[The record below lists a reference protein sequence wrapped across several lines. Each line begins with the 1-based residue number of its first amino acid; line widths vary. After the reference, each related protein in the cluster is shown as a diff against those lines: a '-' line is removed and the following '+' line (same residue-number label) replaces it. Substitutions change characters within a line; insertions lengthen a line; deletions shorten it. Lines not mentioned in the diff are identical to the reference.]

1 MQSRFSGAI
10 SLLAAQAVVLLL
22 GWITHPII
30 GRVLGPG
37 SYGMYGV
44 VLSIQTIFG
53 LFLALGV
60 PVAISRFVAQDTT
73 HARSILRQALRIQ
86 IVFAFTLSITVFL
99 LSPIIAGLLGDQN
112 LTNLIR
118 FVALVLLL
126 QSGYPVFVQYLSG
139 MHRFNRQALLTSV
152 YAVIKL
158 IGALSLIFVFGVYGA
173 FAGFA
178 IGGFCAAIIGWF
190 WTRKIGGTKSQPLP
204 VKSFLSFAGTY
215 VLILVSLQILISLDL
230 FMVKAMLKDNVT
242 TGYYSAAVTLSRI
255 SFMLLQ
261 SLTFV
266 LLPSVSA
273 LTKPGASRE
282 KAVDFIGSTLR
293 YLIII
298 IVPGAVLASTTSRS
312 LIRLFYSSQYDPAS
326 SALSILMIGLA
337 CIAFFQLLA
346 NIIAGA
352 GKAHV
357 ALMGTIVLVFI
368 SLVGGL
374 IMIPSFGIIGA
385 AWQTTITGVI
395 GLVGLALYTF
405 KTFKIP
411 IPYRSIFN
419 VVIASVIM
427 ILPTY
432 IWQAH
437 PFVLPLQYIVLFAF
451 YIGVLFML
459 REITVEDRKLVA
471 NLHPKLRWLA
481 K

>member
-1 MQSRFSGAI
+1 MQSRLSGAI
-10 SLLAAQAVVLLL
+10 SLLIAQAIVLLL

-30 GRVLGPG
+30 GRILGPG

-44 VLSIQTIFG
+44 VLSIQTILG

-86 IVFAFTLSITVFL
+86 IIFAFVLSITTFL
-99 LSPIIAGLLGDQN
+99 LSSVIAGLLGDQN

-126 QSGYPVFVQYLSG
+126 QSGYPIFVQYLSG
-139 MHRFNRQALLTSV
+139 MHRFNRQALLTST

-178 IGGFCAAIIGWF
+178 IGGFSAAIIGWF
-190 WTRKIGGTKSQPLP
+190 WTKKIGGTKPQPLP
-204 VKSFLSFAGTY
+204 VKAFLSFAGTY

-230 FMVKAMLKDNVT
+230 FMVKAIMKDNIT
-242 TGYYSAAVTLSRI
+242 AGYYSAAVTLSRI

-273 LTKPGASRE
+273 LTKPGASKE
-282 KAVDFIGSTLR
+282 KAVHFISSSLR
-293 YLIII
+293 YLIMI
-298 IVPGAVLASTTSRS
+298 IVPGAALASTTSQT
-312 LIRLFYSSQYDPAS
+312 LIRLFYSAQYDPAS

-346 NIIAGA
+346 NIVAGA

-357 ALMGTIVLVFI
+357 ALLGTIALVAI
-368 SLVGGL
+368 SLFSGL
-374 IMIPSFGIIGA
+374 ALIPAFGIIGA
-385 AWQTTITGVI
+385 AWQTTISGSI
-395 GLVGLALYTF
+395 GLIGLSLYTF
-405 KTFKIP
+405 KVFNIP
-411 IPYRSIFN
+411 IPYKSILN
-419 VVIASVIM
+419 VVLASVVI

-432 IWQAH
+432 IWKVH
-437 PFVLPLQYIVLFAF
+437 PFILPFQYIVLFSF
-451 YIGVLFML
+451 YIAILFL
-459 REITVEDRKLVA
+459 LKEITLQDRQLIA